1 MTGSV
6 VITGAGQGI
15 GRAILHRLLEDGWY
29 AVGVERDTA
38 LVEDLNSAIKH
49 GEGAVLHADVA
60 EANTLERARDLAVAA
75 APLAGWVNN
84 AGVPHPVSLHRAT
97 PADLATVLSVN
108 LHGTFWGCAMAVR
121 TFLAQKSPGA
131 IVNVSSIHGRA
142 SFAGHAAYDTSK
154 GGIDA
159 LTRNVA
165 VEYGPAGIRAN
176 AVAPGGIRTPLLLRG
191 IAEADDPAT
200 AESRLRDSPPLRRIG
215 EATEIAAVVAFLLS
229 ADASYLTG
237 QSIAVDGGWTAACA
251 TSPTDPDL
259 MRGRTHPMSEGR

>member
-15 GRAILHRLLEDGWY
+15 GRAILQRLVDDGWY
-29 AVGVERDTA
+29 AVGIERDAA
-38 LVEDLNSAIKH
+38 LVEELRCAIA
-49 GEGAVLHADVA
+49 EDRGAVLYGDVTDEGA
-60 EANTLERARDLAVAA
+60 LERARDLAVAG

-97 PADLATVLSVN
+97 AGDLDMVLSVN
-108 LHGTFWGCAMAVR
+108 LHGTFWGCATAVR
-121 TFLAQKSPGA
+121 TFLAQQSPGA

-142 SFAGHAAYDTSK
+142 SFASHAAYDMSK

-176 AVAPGGIRTPLLLRG
+176 AVAPGGIHTPLLARG
-191 IAEADDPAT
+191 VAQADDPAA
-200 AESRLRDSPPLRRIG
+200 AEARLRDSPPLRRIG
-215 EATEIAAVVAFLLS
+215 EATEIAGVAAFLLS

-237 QSIAVDGGWTAACA
+237 QSIAVDGGWTAACT

-259 MRGRTHPMSEGR
+259 LRA